1 MGKDIRGIERGKCAC
16 GECDDFMRS
25 DEATCGY
32 CGCLPTRH
40 SRKDARSSSDSALRH
55 QEDGSGVGTSG
66 SLSPE
71 KWKDEDLGW
80 FPNPKGEY
88 TEFSNS
94 ILPKFYLSFW
104 TTCPY
109 KERFRRCFVTER
121 KRQWDVREALKGIN
135 QKLAFVTSD
144 NPAAA
149 GRFMQ
154 ENFNAKRHDATTI
167 RNNTDELLKLK
178 VKIDELNA
186 KVTEDDNA
194 LFDASGRHI
203 KSGQKVS
210 HDSNREF
217 LESLKSIKETV
228 GETMELLEKA
238 RDKVASIFPL
248 KQGNA
253 LKRKSRMQ
261 KQNRHKSEKRR
272 RLRYKENEEAIKRKI
287 LQIQGDTELTLDK
300 DFVIDH
306 DILIPDAIAT
316 PKVHEMSY
324 LSSILNNM
332 PATTQAVQTIKA
344 SLSKPCFRKLVR
356 IEACHAKQTRGD
368 KHVTIQNKAAVAP
381 EQQEDVGDEK
391 DQEDKI
397 GEVDDEE
404 EEDDDSSSSFVE
416 DND

>member
-1 MGKDIRGIERGKCAC
+1 
-16 GECDDFMRS
+16 
-25 DEATCGY
+25 
-32 CGCLPTRH
+32 
-40 SRKDARSSSDSALRH
+40 
-55 QEDGSGVGTSG
+55 
-66 SLSPE
+66 
-71 KWKDEDLGW
+71 
-80 FPNPKGEY
+80 
-88 TEFSNS
+88 
-94 ILPKFYLSFW
+94 
-104 TTCPY
+104 
-109 KERFRRCFVTER
+109 
-121 KRQWDVREALKGIN
+121 
-135 QKLAFVTSD
+135 
-144 NPAAA
+144 
-149 GRFMQ
+149 
-154 ENFNAKRHDATTI
+154 
-167 RNNTDELLKLK
+167 
-178 VKIDELNA
+178 
-186 KVTEDDNA
+186 
-194 LFDASGRHI
+194 
-203 KSGQKVS
+203 
-210 HDSNREF
+210 
-217 LESLKSIKETV
+217 
-228 GETMELLEKA
+228 
-238 RDKVASIFPL
+238 
-248 KQGNA
+248 
-253 LKRKSRMQ
+253 MQ

-316 PKVHEMSY
+316 LKVHEMSY

-368 KHVTIQNKAAVAP
+368 QHVTIQNKAAVAP